1 MAKIPRSYRF
11 EDTTLEQIEWLGKR
25 LGHIN
30 DTAVLTVA
38 VAELYH
44 RRQSEEIARLR
55 ANGQAGY
62 DLMIGN
68 TRVFTVGEAT
78 VQKLPEEQRLA
89 LLGDGARSRNILS
102 IIILGA
108 ALAGEKIVE
117 YPDALLALYEAG
129 KVEGHS

>member
-11 EDTTLEQIEWLGKR
+11 EGTMLEQIEWLGKR
-25 LGHIN
+25 LGHIT
-30 DTAVLTVA
+30 DTDVLTIA

-44 RRQSEEIARLR
+44 RRQSEEVARLR
-55 ANGQAGY
+55 ADGEAGY

-68 TRVFTVGEAT
+68 TRVLTVGEAA
-78 VQKLPEEQRLA
+78 VRKLPEEQRLA
-89 LLGDGARSRNILS
+89 LLGEGAPSRNILS
-102 IIILGA
+102 ILILGA

-117 YPDALLALYEAG
+117 YPDALEALYAAG